1 MQFKICIRLIWLK
14 IFEIYNKKIKA
25 IRSRKIIITQSKM
38 IRVQRKFFHYV
49 ENDGYSG
56 KVNSINSRFEYV
68 SPWELLLYR
77 ETRKKLVKILWG
89 YRNTFR
95 TYIRATISVILREPR
110 IWWIH
115 ANTVEDARKI
125 WKFVSTCVSKYR
137 EYFPLAFEY
146 FIISNFYLPSWN
158 TTKNASPNN
167 TLSYAKM
174 YKDARLD
181 IFPPRVSLFFPL
193 FFFENL
199 LLL

>member
-1 MQFKICIRLIWLK
+1 
-14 IFEIYNKKIKA
+14 
-25 IRSRKIIITQSKM
+25 M

-49 ENDGYSG
+49 ENDGYNG

-125 WKFVSTCVSKYR
+125 WKFVSTCVSNILLFR
-137 EYFPLAFEY
+137 I
-146 FIISNFYLPSWN
+146 FIRTPSSNI
-158 TTKNASPNN
+158 TKNASPNN